1 MQKPENWAWMTHQEQ
16 KAWES
21 GHSSAEAQAD
31 YVPPVA
37 DACCDDEDCDCG
49 FVPRVPCDCEDSI
62 LDEADRVAG
71 ENRSRDY
78 GHPLINHERIAA
90 IWNAQLG
97 PKLTGTIT
105 AKDVALMMVGL
116 KLARLVASPNHR
128 DSLVDIVGYVKCW
141 DMMDQ
146 VQ

>member
-1 MQKPENWAWMTHQEQ
+1 MYPRWRMRAATTRTVT
-16 KAWES
+16 A
-21 GHSSAEAQAD
+21 
-31 YVPPVA
+31 VLCPV
-37 DACCDDEDCDCG
+37 
-49 FVPRVPCDCEDSI
+49 FP
-62 LDEADRVAG
+62 VAG